1 MISFGTPT
9 GRVRMPGAT
18 RDAAPEPP
26 AEITPA
32 ILPCRLI
39 QLENASAIAV
49 TAAPRSGPNTAEPPR
64 PWFSAISWAET
75 SQVACLPLVET
86 STSRV
91 RRPAS
96 MMMSRMKRSSVPL
109 VSSVPTTN
117 TTGGP
122 EVCAVTGS
130 RLRRAVSSR
139 RATCVES
146 VRAAAS
152 MRPIG
157 TGCDHRVGGVGL
169 EM

>member
-9 GRVRMPGAT
+9 GRARMPGAT
-18 RDAAPEPP
+18 SDAAPEPP
-26 AEITPA
+26 AVITPA
-32 ILPCRLI
+32 ILPCRRS
-39 QLENASAIAV
+39 QLANASAIAV

-64 PWFSAISWAET
+64 PWLSAISCAET
-75 SQVACLPLVET
+75 SQLACLPLVET

-91 RRPAS
+91 RRPLS
-96 MMMSRMKRSSVPL
+96 VMMSRMKRSSAPL
-109 VSSVPTTN
+109 VSSVPTTR

-122 EVCAVTGS
+122 DVCAVAGS

-152 MRPIG
+152 IRAIG
-157 TGCDHRVGGVGL
+157 TGCDQRVGKVGL
-169 EM
+169 ET